1 MKHRLIIYLFLY
13 TSPLKILLFV
23 FFLLGILS
31 FTGCTSVIE
40 ETGVEKPGVLYLY
53 ESSSGFVLKSFGDAK
68 VQPKY
73 KGGITKGKPNGF
85 GVLTYPYG
93 EKIVIG
99 EWKNGKESN
108 TKHTKKDGTLIGKFV
123 NGEWIGSWGVLF
135 GRHENSKLVYYKDG
149 DDRDVKYIGGIKD
162 GRPNGQ
168 GTETYRD
175 GGTYVGEY
183 KEGKPWNGKGYDKYE
198 NIIGTFV
205 NGDWEQLVVE
215 EKEKGV
221 LYSLSVNGE
230 WGWYKSGDE
239 KKNGKYVGEIE
250 NGLPDGQGTET
261 WYDEWTYI
269 GEYKDGKQN
278 GQGTF
283 TTHDGRKYEGEWKN
297 GEKYGHGTETFP
309 DGRKYEGEYKDGKQN
324 GQGSY
329 YYPSGEKY
337 AGEWKNGGKNG
348 HGTET
353 FPDGRKYV
361 GEWKNGKQNGQG
373 SYYYPS
379 GEKYAGEW
387 KNGKKNG
394 QGTETFPDGGKYVGK
409 YKDGKQN
416 GQGTET
422 FPDGGKY
429 VGEWKNGKQN
439 GHGTEISHDGR
450 KYVGKYKD
458 GKQNGHGT
466 ETFPDGRKY
475 VGKYKDGKRNG
486 QGSYYYPSGEK
497 YAGEWKNGNTWN
509 ITGYDKNG
517 NIIGKIVNGEQ
528 Q

>member
-1 MKHRLIIYLFLY
+1 
-13 TSPLKILLFV
+13 V
-23 FFLLGILS
+23 FFLLLILN
-31 FTGCTSVIE
+31 FTGCKSVVKE
-40 ETGVEKPGVLYLY
+40 PRVEKPGVLYLY

-73 KGGITKGKPNGF
+73 KGGITNGEPNGF
-85 GVLTYPYG
+85 GVLTYPYS

-99 EWKNGKESN
+99 EWKNGKEWN

-135 GRHENSKLVYYKDG
+135 GRHKNSKLVYYNDG

-168 GTETYRD
+168 GTETYHD
-175 GGTYVGEY
+175 GGTYVGEW
-183 KEGKPWNGKGYDKYE
+183 KDGKPWNGTGYDKYE
-198 NIIGTFV
+198 NIIGKFV
-205 NGDWEQLVVE
+205 DGKGKQVVVE

-239 KKNGKYVGEIE
+239 KKDGKYVGEIE
-250 NGLPDGQGTET
+250 NGIPDGQGTET
-261 WYDEWTYI
+261 WYDEWNYI
-269 GEYKDGKQN
+269 GKYKDGKQY
-278 GQGTF
+278 GQGSF
-283 TTHDGRKYEGEWKN
+283 TY
-297 GEKYGHGTETFP
+297 P
-309 DGRKYEGEYKDGKQN
+309 DGRKYEGQ
-324 GQGSY
+324 
-329 YYPSGEKY
+329 
-337 AGEWKNGGKNG
+337 WKNGKRNG
-348 HGTET
+348 HGTEIS
-353 FPDGRKYV
+353 PDGRKYV
-361 GEWKNGKQNGQG
+361 GEWKNGKQYGQG

-387 KNGKKNG
+387 KNGKQYG
-394 QGTETFPDGGKYVGK
+394 Q
-409 YKDGKQN
+409 
-416 GQGTET
+416 
-422 FPDGGKY
+422 
-429 VGEWKNGKQN
+429 
-439 GHGTEISHDGR
+439 
-450 KYVGKYKD
+450 
-458 GKQNGHGT
+458 GT

-475 VGKYKDGKRNG
+475 VGKYKDGKQYGQGSFTYPDGRKYVGKYKDGKRNGHGTEISLDGRKYVGQWKDGEQNGPGITTYPDGRKYVGEYKDGKRNGHGTEISLDGRKYVGKYKDGKRNGHGTEISLDGRKYVGKYKDEKRNG

-497 YAGEWKNGNTWN
+497 YAGEWKNGNPWN